1 MNFQI
6 FKIYS
11 VARKKLMQINDIH
24 HNVKLDDIKT
34 IQSKLSLS
42 KINNFIICINF

>member
-1 MNFQI
+1 MKNEFPNFL
-6 FKIYS
+6 KIYS
-11 VARKKLMQINDIH
+11 VARKKLMQINDIL

-42 KINNFIICINF
+42 KNK